1 MQFYPTKL
9 SDVVIV
15 DPRVFDD
22 KRGYFMETYN
32 EREFS
37 KSGFELRFVQTNMS
51 SSKRGTLRGLH
62 YQLAP
67 YAQGKLVRVV
77 KGTVFDVAVDLRKGS
92 PAFGQWV
99 GIELSEYNKRS
110 VYIPPGFAHGFY
122 VLSDIAEFLYQCTA
136 FYNPKAERG
145 ILWKDREIAIE
156 WPIVGSLCILSEKDE
171 KLPLLKDAEI
181 NFTYEG

>member
-1 MQFYPTKL
+1 MERVMQFFPTKL
-9 SDVVIV
+9 SDVVVV
-15 DPRVFDD
+15 DPRVFED

-32 EREFS
+32 ERDFS
-37 KSGFELRFVQTNMS
+37 ESGIEIRFVQTNMS

-77 KGTVFDVAVDLRKGS
+77 KGSVFDVAVDLRKGS

-99 GIELSEYNKRS
+99 GIELSQYNKRS

-122 VLSDIAEFLYQCTA
+122 LHRMADRRLSLHFVR
-136 FYNPKAERG
+136 KR
-145 ILWKDREIAIE
+145 
-156 WPIVGSLCILSEKDE
+156 
-171 KLPLLKDAEI
+171 
-181 NFTYEG
+181 